1 MEDETIVKIK
11 GKYEE
16 KASASFKAMLT
27 VIQKE

>member
-1 MEDETIVKIK
+1 MEDEAIVRIK
-11 GKYEE
+11 SKYEE